1 LFTPASALN
10 IKRNPQRAKVDMNG
24 IKSRKFIQA
33 LLAELALVGALVA
46 CLADAALRP
55 YLPHVVVGLVAVAVG
70 YGAVNAWQ
78 ARSYSDHGQPPG
90 LEP

>member
-1 LFTPASALN
+1 MHNAHGITQN
-10 IKRNPQRAKVDMNG
+10 TQQAKVDMNG
-24 IKSRKFIQA
+24 VKSRKFIQA
-33 LLAELALVGALVA
+33 LVAELALVGALVA

-78 ARSYSDHGQPPG
+78 ARSYSNHGHPPG